1 MTRRPL
7 TLVWNRRARQDLA
20 LAAAWNQHGARE
32 VAEAMERMAAVGWS
46 LGRPAC
52 GGTLRYFPVPPF
64 GVLYRVR
71 GRELRIVRLV
81 NVRRLRGELP

>member
-1 MTRRPL
+1 MPSSQT
-7 TLVWNRRARQDLA
+7 
-20 LAAAWNQHGARE
+20 
-32 VAEAMERMAAVGWS
+32 
-46 LGRPAC
+46 GRPAC

-64 GVLYRVR
+64 AVLYRVR